1 MHLSDTRASARPP
14 DSIHRREGLLQRFE
28 PAEFA
33 FRAFVTLAAF
43 GVIFLLIAM
52 IYELAREAWPAI
64 HRFGIPFLWST
75 EWDPPRQH
83 FGALPFIAGTLITS
97 VLALI
102 AGTVIGVGAALFL
115 VELAP
120 RWLRT
125 PVSYMVELLAAI
137 PSVVYGLW
145 GVFVLGPWIQRTAG
159 PFILDYFGWVPFVDG
174 PALAVGVLSAVL
186 ILTIMILP
194 TIVAISRDVI
204 AAVPRSQR
212 EGILALGATRW
223 EMIRIAVLPYARS
236 GILGAAILGLARAI
250 GETLA
255 VALVIGNSANV
266 PDSIFSPG
274 YTMASVIA
282 NQFREVENDMHLA
295 ALIYIGLLLLIITL
309 LVNAMARVLVWRVTK
324 GVVTTV
330 IE

>member
-1 MHLSDTRASARPP
+1 MQLTQGRLRDDIERRSGVLGALDVREWLFRG
-14 DSIHRREGLLQRFE
+14 SITVVAAAVVLL
-28 PAEFA
+28 
-33 FRAFVTLAAF
+33 VAA
-43 GVIFLLIAM
+43 IIISLT
-52 IYELAREAWPAI
+52 REAWPAI
-64 HRFGIPFLWST
+64 SKFGISFIWST
-75 EWDPPRQH
+75 DWNPPKEQ
-83 FGALPFIAGTLITS
+83 FGALPFIAGTVITS
-97 VLALI
+97 LLALVF
-102 AGTVIGVGAALFL
+102 GTFIGVGAALFL
-115 VELAP
+115 TEFAP
-120 RWLRT
+120 GWLRV

-145 GVFVLGPWIQRTAG
+145 GVFVLGPWIQHTFG
-159 PFILDYFGWVPFVDG
+159 PFLIDYFGWVPFVDG
-174 PALAVGVLSAVL
+174 PALSVGILSAVI

-236 GILGAAILGLARAI
+236 GVLGAAILGLARAI

-255 VALVIGNSANV
+255 VALVIGNSTKI
-266 PDSIFSPG
+266 PDSIFSPA

-282 NQFREVENDMHLA
+282 NQFREVENDMHTA
-295 ALIYIGLLLLIITL
+295 SLIYIGLLLLIITL
-309 LVNAMARVLVWRVTK
+309 IVNAFARLLVWRVT
-324 GVVTTV
+324 GGQNTTV

>member
-1 MHLSDTRASARPP
+1 MHVSDTQEPRLPREEISILGRADP
-14 DSIHRREGLLQRFE
+14 REQ
-28 PAEFA
+28 A
-33 FRAFVTLAAF
+33 FRVLVSVFAVGA
-43 GVIFLLIAM
+43 LLLVVAIL
-52 IYELAREAWPAI
+52 YELTKGAWPAI
-64 HRFGIPFLWST
+64 HKFGLPFIWSS
-75 EWDPPRQH
+75 EWNPPKER
-83 FGALPFIAGTLITS
+83 FGALPFIAGTLVTS
-97 VLALI
+97 LLALVF
-102 AGTVIGVGAALFL
+102 GTTVGVGAALFL
-115 VELAP
+115 VEFAP
-120 RWLRT
+120 KWVRV

-145 GVFVLGPWIQRTAG
+145 GVFVLGPWIQHTAG
-159 PFILDYFGWVPFVDG
+159 PYILDYFSWLPYVQG
-174 PALAVGVLSAVL
+174 PALAVGIMSAVL

-236 GILGAAILGLARAI
+236 GVLGAAILGLARAI

-255 VALVIGNSANV
+255 VALVIGNSTNV
-266 PDSIFSPG
+266 PDSIFSPA

-282 NQFREVENDMHLA
+282 NQFREVENDMHLS
-295 ALIYIGLLLLIITL
+295 ALIYIGLLLLLITL
-309 LVNAMARVLVWRVTK
+309 IVNAIARALVWRVTK
-324 GVVTTV
+324 GQITTV

>member
-1 MHLSDTRASARPP
+1 MQLTDSRSR
-14 DSIHRREGLLQRFE
+14 DSIHRPEGLLQRFE

-33 FRAFVTLAAF
+33 FRAFVTLAAL
-43 GVIFLLIAM
+43 GVVLLIIAM
-52 IYELAREAWPAI
+52 IYELTKEAWPAI
-64 HRFGIPFLWST
+64 HRFGLPFLWST
-75 EWDPPRQH
+75 DWNPPKER
-83 FGALPFIAGTLITS
+83 FGALPFIAGTLVTS
-97 VLALI
+97 FLALI
-102 AGTVIGVGAALFL
+102 LGTLIGVGAALFL
-115 VELAP
+115 VEIAP
-120 RWLRT
+120 GWLRS

-145 GVFVLGPWIQRTAG
+145 GVFVLGPWIQHTAG
-159 PFILDYFGWVPFVDG
+159 PYILDYFDWVPFVDG
-174 PALAVGVLSAVL
+174 PALGVGVLSAVL

-212 EGILALGATRW
+212 EGNLALGATRW

-255 VALVIGNSANV
+255 VALVIGNSTNV

-309 LVNAMARVLVWRVTK
+309 LVNAFARLLVWRVTR

>member
-1 MHLSDTRASARPP
+1 MQLSDTRSR
-14 DSIHRREGLLQRFE
+14 DSIHRPEGLLQRFE

-33 FRAFVTLAAF
+33 FRAFVTLAAL
-43 GVIFLLIAM
+43 GVVLLIIAM
-52 IYELAREAWPAI
+52 IYELTKEAWPAI
-64 HRFGIPFLWST
+64 HRFGLPFLWST
-75 EWDPPRQH
+75 DWNPPKER
-83 FGALPFIAGTLITS
+83 FGALPFIAGTLVTS
-97 VLALI
+97 FLALI
-102 AGTVIGVGAALFL
+102 LGTLIGVGAALFL
-115 VELAP
+115 VEIAP
-120 RWLRT
+120 GWLRS

-145 GVFVLGPWIQRTAG
+145 GVFVLGPWIQHTAG
-159 PFILDYFGWVPFVDG
+159 PYILDYFDWVPFVDG
-174 PALAVGVLSAVL
+174 PALGVGVLSAVL

-255 VALVIGNSANV
+255 VALVIGNSTNV

-309 LVNAMARVLVWRVTK
+309 LVNAFARLLVWRVTR

>member
-1 MHLSDTRASARPP
+1 MQLTETRARADFLRPHRALGRF
-14 DSIHRREGLLQRFE
+14 DRRELL
-28 PAEFA
+28 
-33 FRAFVTLAAF
+33 FRALVTLVAF
-43 GVIFLLIAM
+43 SVLLLVLAM
-52 IYELAREAWPAI
+52 IYELTRQAWPAI
-64 HRFGIPFLWST
+64 QKFGLGFLWST
-75 EWDPPRQH
+75 EWNPPKER

-97 VLALI
+97 LLAL
-102 AGTVIGVGAALFL
+102 AFGTAIGVGAALFL
-115 VELAP
+115 VEFAP
-120 RWLRT
+120 PWVRV

-145 GVFVLGPWIQRTAG
+145 GVFVLGPWIQHRAG
-159 PFILDYFGWVPFVDG
+159 PFILDYFSWIPFVKG
-174 PALAVGVLSAVL
+174 PALGVGILAAVM

-236 GILGAAILGLARAI
+236 GVLGAAILGLARAI

-255 VALVIGNSANV
+255 VALVIGNSTTV
-266 PDSIFSPG
+266 PDSIFSPA

-282 NQFREVENDMHLA
+282 NQFREVENDMHAA
-295 ALIYIGLLLLIITL
+295 ALIYVGLLLLLITL
-309 LVNAMARVLVWRVTK
+309 LVNAIARVLVWRVTK
-324 GVVTTV
+324 GQITTV

>member
-1 MHLSDTRASARPP
+1 MQISDVRVRKSILRPG
-14 DSIHRREGLLQRFE
+14 GLLGRIE
-28 PAEFA
+28 PGEYL
-33 FRAFVTLAAF
+33 FRGFVTVAAL
-43 GVIFLLIAM
+43 GVLLLIVAM
-52 IYELAREAWPAI
+52 IYELTKEAWPAI
-64 HRFGIPFLWST
+64 HKFGLPFLWSS
-75 EWDPPRQH
+75 EWNPPKEK
-83 FGALPFIAGTLITS
+83 FGALPFIAGTLVTS

-102 AGTVIGVGAALFL
+102 FGTLVGVGAALFL

-120 RWLRT
+120 GWLRA

-145 GVFVLGPWIQRTAG
+145 GVFVLGPWIQHTAG
-159 PFILDYFGWVPFVDG
+159 PYILDYFGWVPFVDG
-174 PALAVGVLSAVL
+174 PALGVGIFAAVL

-255 VALVIGNSANV
+255 VALVIGNSTNI

-295 ALIYIGLLLLIITL
+295 ALIYIGLLLLIMTL
-309 LVNAMARVLVWRVTK
+309 LINAVARVLVWRVTK
-324 GVVTTV
+324 GRITTV

>member
-1 MHLSDTRASARPP
+1 MQITDAPSLP
-14 DSIHRREGLLQRFE
+14 DFKRSGGALRRIDPREYVFRGL
-28 PAEFA
+28 
-33 FRAFVTLAAF
+33 VTLAALT
-43 GVIFLLIAM
+43 VVAILVLM
-52 IYELAREAWPAI
+52 IVELTHTAWPAI
-64 HRFGIPFLWST
+64 DKFGLRFIWSS
-75 EWDPPRQH
+75 EWNPPKER

-97 VLALI
+97 LLALI

-115 VELAP
+115 VEFAP
-120 RWLRT
+120 PWVRV

-159 PFILDYFGWVPFVDG
+159 PFILDHFSWFPFVNG
-174 PALAVGVLSAVL
+174 PALGVGVLAAVL

-194 TIVAISRDVI
+194 TIIAISRDVI

-236 GILGAAILGLARAI
+236 GVLGAAILGLARAI

-255 VALVIGNSANV
+255 VALVIGNSTNV

-282 NQFREVENDMHLA
+282 NQFREVENSMHEA
-295 ALIYIGLLLLIITL
+295 ALIYIGLLLLLITL
-309 LVNAMARVLVWRVTK
+309 LVNAIARALVWRVTR
-324 GVVTTV
+324 GQITTV
-330 IE
+330 VE

>member
-1 MHLSDTRASARPP
+1 MVERAHPGYERRAGALAGV
-14 DSIHRREGLLQRFE
+14 DIREGI
-28 PAEFA
+28 
-33 FRAFVTLAAF
+33 FRGVVGLAALC
-43 GVIFLLIAM
+43 VFLLIAAM
-52 IYELAREAWPAI
+52 IVELTRQAWPAI
-64 HRFGIPFLWST
+64 SKFGIGFLWSDT
-75 EWDPPRQH
+75 WNPPAEK
-83 FGALPFIAGTLITS
+83 FGAFPFIVGTLVTS
-97 VLALI
+97 LLALVL
-102 AGTVIGVGAALFL
+102 GTAIGVGAALFL
-115 VELAP
+115 VEIAP
-120 RWLRT
+120 GWVRV
-125 PVSYMVELLAAI
+125 PVSYTVELLAAI

-145 GVFVLGPWIQRTAG
+145 GVFVLGPWIQKTAG
-159 PFILDYFGWVPFVDG
+159 PRILDWFGWMPFVHG
-174 PALAVGVLSAVL
+174 PALGVGILEAVL

-236 GILGAAILGLARAI
+236 GILGAAILGLARAL

-255 VALVIGNSANV
+255 VALVIGNSTRV
-266 PDSIFSPG
+266 PDSIFSPA

-282 NQFREVENDMHLA
+282 NQFREAENDMHIA

-309 LVNAMARVLVWRVTK
+309 IVNAIARLLVWRVTK
-324 GVVTTV
+324 GQITTV

>member
-1 MHLSDTRASARPP
+1 MACSRASSPASGCSARVV
-14 DSIHRREGLLQRFE
+14 G
-28 PAEFA
+28 FA
-33 FRAFVTLAAF
+33 ALCVFL
-43 GVIFLLIAM
+43 VIIAI
-52 IYELAREAWPAI
+52 IYELTRQAWPAI
-64 HRFGIPFLWST
+64 HKFGLGFLTST
-75 EWDPPRQH
+75 TWNPPKEE
-83 FGALPFIAGTLITS
+83 FGAAPFIIGTLVTS
-97 VLALI
+97 FLALI
-102 AGTVIGVGAALFL
+102 LGTIIGVGSSLFL
-115 VELAP
+115 VEVAP
-120 RWLRT
+120 RWVRV
-125 PVSYMVELLAAI
+125 PVSYTVELLAAI

-145 GVFVLGPWIQRTAG
+145 GVFVLGPWIQHTSG
-159 PFILDYFGWVPFVDG
+159 PFIIRWLRLAAWVDG
-174 PALAVGVLSAVL
+174 PALGVGVFEAVL

-255 VALVIGNSANV
+255 VALVIGNSTAV
-266 PDSIFSPG
+266 PHSIFSPA

-282 NQFREVENDMHLA
+282 NQFREAENDMHVA
-295 ALIYIGLLLLIITL
+295 ALIYVGLLLLIITL
-309 LVNAMARVLVWRVTK
+309 LVNAVARVLVWRVTK
-324 GVVTTV
+324 GQITTV

>member
-1 MHLSDTRASARPP
+1 MQLSDTRSR
-14 DSIHRREGLLQRFE
+14 DSIHRPEGLLQRFE

-33 FRAFVTLAAF
+33 FRAFVTLAAL
-43 GVIFLLIAM
+43 GVVLLIIAM
-52 IYELAREAWPAI
+52 IYELTKEAWPAI
-64 HRFGIPFLWST
+64 HRFGLPFLWST
-75 EWDPPRQH
+75 DWNPPKER
-83 FGALPFIAGTLITS
+83 FGALPFIAGTLVTS
-97 VLALI
+97 FLALI
-102 AGTVIGVGAALFL
+102 LGTLIGVGAALFL
-115 VELAP
+115 VEIAP
-120 RWLRT
+120 SWLRA

-145 GVFVLGPWIQRTAG
+145 GVFVLGPWIPHTAG
-159 PFILDYFGWVPFVDG
+159 PYILDYFDWVPFVDG
-174 PALAVGVLSAVL
+174 PALGVGVLSAVL

-255 VALVIGNSANV
+255 VALVIGNSTNV

-309 LVNAMARVLVWRVTK
+309 LVNAFARLLVWRVTR